1 MYVSTRY
8 CILIM
13 YVQFN
18 TISGIFYFTL
28 GNLPPKFRSKLSFY
42 LVAIAK
48 QKYVTKYGMDAFLQL
63 FVQDMK
69 KLVSLLNVDLYIII
83 IFYFFV

>member
-1 MYVSTRY
+1 
-8 CILIM
+8 M

-28 GNLPPKFRSKLSFY
+28 GNLPPKYRSKLSSIY

-48 QKYVTKYGMDAFLQL
+48 QKYVTKYGMDAILQL

>member
-1 MYVSTRY
+1 MLLNMVWM
-8 CILIM
+8 L
-13 YVQFN
+13 
-18 TISGIFYFTL
+18 
-28 GNLPPKFRSKLSFY
+28 
-42 LVAIAK
+42 
-48 QKYVTKYGMDAFLQL
+48 YVTKYGMDAILQL